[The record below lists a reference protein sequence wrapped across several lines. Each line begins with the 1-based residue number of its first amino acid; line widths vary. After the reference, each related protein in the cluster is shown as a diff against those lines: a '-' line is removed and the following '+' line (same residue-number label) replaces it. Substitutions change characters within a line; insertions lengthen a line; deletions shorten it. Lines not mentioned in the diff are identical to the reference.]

1 MTAWA
6 EWSEWIGGVNLVL
19 VLFVWRNLT
28 ATLNA
33 LGKRVSEISD
43 RLARL
48 EGRIEGWQ
56 DRSLGR
62 PVPRAAE

>member
-1 MTAWA
+1 MP
-6 EWSEWIGGVNLVL
+6 EWSEWIGGVNLIL

-28 ATLNA
+28 TTLNS
-33 LGKRVSEISD
+33 LGRRVSDVSD

-56 DRSLGR
+56 DRSFGR
-62 PVPRAAE
+62 PAPRAAD